1 MAGGEA
7 QDETDRRAA
16 RMKGKRWRARTREL
30 IPDNEDYIRAV
41 SERLGHKKMGA
52 HVYGINSLCLLETS
66 NDIRRRAAHV
76 ISVAGEMPP
85 KKRDRL
91 FAGEGARLTKHF

>member
-1 MAGGEA
+1 MA
-7 QDETDRRAA
+7 RA
-16 RMKGKRWRARTREL
+16 REL

-41 SERLGHKKMGA
+41 SERLGHKKMGD
-52 HVYGINSLCLLETS
+52 HVYGINSLCLPETS

-91 FAGEGARLTKHF
+91 AGERRSSGLRNIFKRLATKAA